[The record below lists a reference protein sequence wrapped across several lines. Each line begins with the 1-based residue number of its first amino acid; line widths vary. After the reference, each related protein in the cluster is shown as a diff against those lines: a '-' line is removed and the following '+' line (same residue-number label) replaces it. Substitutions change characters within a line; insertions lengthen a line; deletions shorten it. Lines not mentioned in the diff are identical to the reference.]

1 MPTNSIFPTDS
12 DEPSEPNWEDAIDML
27 MQMRDYLSDTDMDDG
42 AVESATLINMLLAAL
57 DQSKS
62 PEELVCDLLEG
73 IRELCYWWG
82 YVDLPA
88 NVKEPVGTISE
99 AVADPE
105 SRALV
110 TFH

>member
-1 MPTNSIFPTDS
+1 MTAHSTFPIIS
-12 DEPSEPNWEDAIDML
+12 DEPSEPDWEDVTDML
-27 MQMRDYLSDTDMDDG
+27 TQTRDYLADNDMDVG
-42 AVESATLINMLLAAL
+42 AFESTTLITMLLAAL

-62 PEELVCDLLEG
+62 PEQLVCDLLEG

-82 YVDLPA
+82 YLDLPA
-88 NVKEPVGTISE
+88 NVKDPVDTISE
-99 AVADPE
+99 AVADAE